1 MDIYKK
7 INYILDKF
15 LDDKNGSKPAKSWE
29 VGTNFY
35 NSLKIFIKKIKENNL
50 IKKENFISI
59 KKVYLCDD
67 SNLGKDRFQML
78 LNDIKSANITQT
90 TKKNESAAKSTIRQY
105 LQILIALG
113 IIPEQEV
120 IKIEDGV
127 TIELTELVHDFIKY
141 DENEILEKFIKMI
154 CEAMFSHIA
163 FVKNLGFSLFLCLI
177 DEYGKQKN
185 TNYFEYINNF
195 EFVNEKNNAKLREFR
210 PFRTRNETTIE
221 YIRHLKGE
229 ETAKFGSGKHT
240 YTMLCKEIV
249 ENYNFEDVVSSIYQ
263 TLDSDSDS
271 GENDEANKN
280 IFFILDK
287 NITDKKV
294 IHEKTNSFI
303 DAIKIERAKLR
314 KNIINNR
321 VNATLDRSCSKKL
334 YFDITNSITNYTD
347 VSYMDACHIYD
358 VEYII
363 KDLKKLINANVANPD
378 DFNNEALKDKIGV
391 LINDASDFNNG
402 LLMNK
407 NCHQLFDKRLVW
419 FSRDGKLNYINEEK
433 ENVEKSFG
441 SNYENIFIAENV
453 LTEKM
458 KEYLDKRQKFRY

>member
-1 MDIYKK
+1 MGDIYKK
-7 INYILDKF
+7 INHILDKF

-113 IIPEQEV
+113 ILPEQET

-141 DENEILEKFIKMI
+141 DENEILEKFIKMMS
-154 CEAMFSHIA
+154 EAMFSHLA

-177 DEYGKQKN
+177 DEYGKQNN

-195 EFVNEKNNAKLREFR
+195 EFVNEKNNHKLREFR
-210 PFRTRNETTIE
+210 PFRTRNETTME
-221 YIRHLKGE
+221 YIKHLKGE
-229 ETAKFGSGKHT
+229 KTAIFGSGKQT
-240 YTMLCKEIV
+240 YTKLCKEIAQ
-249 ENYNFEDVVSSIYQ
+249 NYDFEDVVDSIYQ
-263 TLDSDSDS
+263 TLVSNS
-271 GENDEANKN
+271 GENDQTNKN
-280 IFFILDK
+280 TFFILDK
-287 NITDKKV
+287 KIKDNKV

-303 DAIKIERAKLR
+303 NVIKIERAKLR

-321 VNATLDRSCSKKL
+321 VNATLDRSSSKKL
-334 YFDITNSITNYTD
+334 YFDITNSLTNYTD

-363 KDLKKLINANVANPD
+363 KDLKKLISANVANPD
-378 DFNNEALKDKIGV
+378 DFNNATLKDKIGV

-407 NCHQLFDKRLVW
+407 TCHQLFDKRLVW

-441 SNYENIFIAENV
+441 SNYENIFIAKNV

>member
-1 MDIYKK
+1 MTDIYKK
-7 INYILDKF
+7 INSILEKF
-15 LDDKNGSKPAKSWE
+15 LDNKNGSRPAKSWE

-90 TKKNESAAKSTIRQY
+90 TKKNKSAAKSTIRQY

-113 IIPEQEV
+113 ILSEQET

-127 TIELTELVHDFIKY
+127 IIELTELVHDFIKY
-141 DENEILEKFIKMI
+141 DENEILEKFIKMMS
-154 CEAMFSHIA
+154 EAMFSHLA

-177 DEYGKQKN
+177 DEYGKQN
-185 TNYFEYINNF
+185 DTNYFEYINNF
-195 EFVNEKNNAKLREFR
+195 EFVNKQNNPRLREFR

-221 YIRHLKGE
+221 YIKHLKGE
-229 ETAKFGSGKHT
+229 KTAIFGSGKNT
-240 YTMLCKEIV
+240 YTMLCKEITQ
-249 ENYNFEDVVSSIYQ
+249 NYDFEDVVDSIYQ
-263 TLDSDSDS
+263 TLDSNS

-287 NITDKKV
+287 KIKDNKA

-303 DAIKIERAKLR
+303 NVIKIERAKLR

-321 VNATLDRSCSKKL
+321 VNATLDGSCSKKL
-334 YFDITNSITNYTD
+334 YFDISNSITNYTD

-363 KDLKKLINANVANPD
+363 KDLKKLISANVVNPD
-378 DFNNEALKDKIGV
+378 DFNNETLKDKIEV

-419 FSRDGKLNYINEEK
+419 FSSDGKLNYVNEEK

-441 SNYENIFIAENV
+441 ADYENIFIAENV

>member
-1 MDIYKK
+1 MGDIYKK
-7 INYILDKF
+7 INRILEIF

-59 KKVYLCDD
+59 RKVYLCDD
-67 SNLGKDRFQML
+67 NNLGKDRFQML
-78 LNDIKSANITQT
+78 LNDTKSANITQT

-105 LQILIALG
+105 LQVLAALG
-113 IIPEQEV
+113 IIPEQEA
-120 IKIEDGV
+120 IKKIEDGT

-154 CEAMFSHIA
+154 SEAIFSHIA

-177 DEYGKQKN
+177 DEYGKQNN

-195 EFVNEKNNAKLREFR
+195 EFVNKQNNPKLREFR

-221 YIRHLKGE
+221 YIKHLKGE
-229 ETAKFGSGKHT
+229 KTAIFGSGKNT
-240 YTMLCKEIV
+240 YTMLCKEIA
-249 ENYNFEDVVSSIYQ
+249 ENYDFEDVVSSIHQ
-263 TLDSDSDS
+263 GLVSNSD
-271 GENDEANKN
+271 ENDEANKN

-287 NITDKKV
+287 KIKHNKA

-303 DAIKIERAKLR
+303 NVIKIERAKLR

-321 VNATLDRSCSKKL
+321 VNATLDSNSSKKL
-334 YFDITNSITNYTD
+334 YFDISNSITNYTD

-363 KDLKKLINANVANPD
+363 KDLKKLISANVANPD
-378 DFNNEALKDKIGV
+378 DFNNETLKDKIGV

-419 FSRDGKLNYINEEK
+419 FSRDGKLNYVNEEK

-441 SNYENIFIAENV
+441 TDYDNIFIAKNV

>member
-1 MDIYKK
+1 MGDIYKK
-7 INYILDKF
+7 INRILEIF

-59 KKVYLCDD
+59 RKVYLCDD
-67 SNLGKDRFQML
+67 NNLGKDRFQML
-78 LNDIKSANITQT
+78 LNDTKSANITQT

-105 LQILIALG
+105 LQVLAALG
-113 IIPEQEV
+113 IIPEQEA
-120 IKIEDGV
+120 IKKIEDGT
-127 TIELTELVHDFIKY
+127 TIELTELVYDFIKY

-154 CEAMFSHIA
+154 SEAMFSHIA

-177 DEYGKQKN
+177 DEYGKQN
-185 TNYFEYINNF
+185 ETNYFEYINNF
-195 EFVNEKNNAKLREFR
+195 EFINKQNNHRLREFR

-221 YIRHLKGE
+221 YIKHLKGE
-229 ETAKFGSGKHT
+229 KTVIFGSGKQT
-240 YTMLCKEIV
+240 YTKLCKEIA
-249 ENYNFEDVVSSIYQ
+249 ENYDFEDVVDSIYQ
-263 TLDSDSDS
+263 TLVSNS

-287 NITDKKV
+287 KIKHNKA

-303 DAIKIERAKLR
+303 NVIKIERAKLR

-321 VNATLDRSCSKKL
+321 VNATLDRSNPKKL
-334 YFDITNSITNYTD
+334 YFDIANSLTNYTD

-363 KDLKKLINANVANPD
+363 KDLKKLISANVVNPD
-378 DFNNEALKDKIGV
+378 DFNNEALKDKIDV

-419 FSRDGKLNYINEEK
+419 FSRDGKLNYVNEEK

-441 SNYENIFIAENV
+441 TDYENIFIAKNV